1 MACLEATSAIPASAR
16 EARDELLRDLVRIA
30 RALSRRWLDHTRGRP
45 RRGGGHRSDA
55 IYSHRIGVGDDH
67 PVEPAEHLVGAR
79 HGRAHGL
86 LVARIGHDVARLPA
100 SIRDLAHRLAHE
112 PLDGPG
118 DHDADASCGEGE
130 GDRTAEGSSTI
141 RDESDL
147 FGEGHAARLTQER
160 RRRYTDVVPD
170 EPSPERDRKRKKV
183 ISRVVYGLYVGVAGA
198 FIVSSTV
205 QITLAV
211 FKTEPADKGDARSAV
226 TPACAAGVKELAG
239 AVDRAFAAAV
249 VGRDPIDAT
258 RRYREA
264 RSPEWDDPRRSE
276 LLAPCSDATGGAAA
290 AAVARFDQAAEGAAS
305 AGGARAAELGTVR
318 RTVDSFIR

>member
-1 MACLEATSAIPASAR
+1 MR
-16 EARDELLRDLVRIA
+16 ELFGIA
-30 RALSRRWLDHTRGRP
+30 RSLAHGGLDDSRSRFG
-45 RRGGGHRSDA
+45 RGGSDGSYA
-55 IYSHRIGVGDDH
+55 LYSHRIGVCDEEH
-67 PVEPAEHLVGAR
+67 VEAAEDFVR
-79 HGRAHGL
+79 SRYGRADSRA
-86 LVARIGHDVARLPA
+86 VARIGHDVAGFP
-100 SIRDLAHRLAHE
+100 SPVDDLAHRLADGL
-112 PLDGPG
+112 LDGPR
-118 DHDADASCGEGE
+118 DHDTNAACGESE
-130 GDRTAEGSSTI
+130 RDRTAQGSSSI

-147 FGEGHAARLTQER
+147 FGERHAARLTQER

-170 EPSPERDRKRKKV
+170 EPPSPERDKKRRKL

-198 FIVSSTV
+198 FIISSTV

-211 FKTEPADKGDARSAV
+211 FKTEPAGDARAAV

-249 VGRDPIDAT
+249 SGRDPADAT

-264 RSPEWDDPRRSE
+264 RSPEWDDPRRAE
-276 LLAPCSDATGGAAA
+276 LLAPCSDATGGEAA
-290 AAVARFDQAAEGAAS
+290 AAVARFDLAVEGAAS